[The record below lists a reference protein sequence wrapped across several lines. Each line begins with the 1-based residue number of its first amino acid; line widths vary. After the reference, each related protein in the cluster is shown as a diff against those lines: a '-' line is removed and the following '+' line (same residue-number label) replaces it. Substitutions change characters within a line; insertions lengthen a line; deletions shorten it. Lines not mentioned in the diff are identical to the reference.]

1 VEAMWQVVQQDT
13 ADDFVIGT
21 GEAHSVKEF
30 VEEAFS
36 YAGLEWQK
44 HVKISDRYF
53 RPLEVDTL
61 IADTTKFRA
70 ALGWQARIKF
80 HDLVAIMVDAD
91 VEAVGLKSPGRG
103 KAILEEKIGSWN
115 RWHNSVT
122 RVTQAVQGQASH

>member
-1 VEAMWQVVQQDT
+1 MWQIVQQDT

-30 VEEAFS
+30 VEETFS

-44 HVKISDRYF
+44 HVKISERYF

-61 IADTTKFRA
+61 IADTTKCRA
-70 ALGWQARIKF
+70 ALGWEARIKF

-91 VEAVGLKSPGRG
+91 VEALGSKIARPRQRPSSRKRSAPGTVG
-103 KAILEEKIGSWN
+103 A
-115 RWHNSVT
+115 
-122 RVTQAVQGQASH
+122 

>member
-1 VEAMWQVVQQDT
+1 
-13 ADDFVIGT
+13 
-21 GEAHSVKEF
+21 VKEF

-61 IADTTKFRA
+61 IADTTKSRA
-70 ALGWQARIKF
+70 ELGWEARIKF

-91 VEAVGLKSPGRG
+91 VEALGLKSPGRG